1 MIKTSMD
8 VTFYS
13 DPKATTRGV
22 MMSRIPFRSTVLISV
37 LLLIVAGAA
46 GPAPA
51 GGRDGDWPT
60 WQGDTYGSRH
70 NAAEHR
76 ITAANAGRLK
86 LKWAFAY
93 PKTDAP
99 AKSQPAVVDGVI
111 YFGGP
116 DGMFYALDAKSG
128 ATRWTFPVTPGGV
141 VQDGPAVA
149 RGKVYFGDS
158 QGYVYALDQRT
169 GALKWSRDTETHP
182 AGMHTSSP
190 LYHDGKIYIGA
201 SSGENTG
208 GADYQCCTF
217 RGHIDA
223 LDADTGAQ
231 VWRYWTVPEPVRVG
245 TWPSGAARWEPS
257 GAGVWSSPVIDPRT
271 NTLYVGTGQN
281 YTGSAGDFDSLLALD
296 ARTGKVRWKNQV
308 TRADTWRSLCN
319 EPDAE
324 GYCPGLKDGTNL
336 DYDIGATPNIFTVA
350 GRTLVGVGQKSGVYH
365 VFDARTGKVQWRRQ
379 LGVPLPS
386 GGVSGIQWGSS
397 YDGKR
402 LYVATYFADPGTL
415 FAVNPADGT
424 VLWQTPNPADGC
436 TTGGAAAFPEVCQP
450 AHAPAVSSSPGVVF
464 EGSNDGKFRAY
475 SARTGAVLW
484 QFDTL
489 RDFQGVNG
497 LTGTG
502 SAVSGSGGAVIADG
516 MVYIQSGYWPYYPS
530 DNGFVLLA
538 FGL

>member
-1 MIKTSMD
+1 MINNPFRLTMFIG
-8 VTFYS
+8 VLLALLA
-13 DPKATTRGV
+13 ATT
-22 MMSRIPFRSTVLISV
+22 
-37 LLLIVAGAA
+37 

-51 GGRDGDWPT
+51 SGRPNADWPT
-60 WQGDTYGSRH
+60 WQGDTYGTRH
-70 NAAEHR
+70 AAAEQK
-76 ITAANAGRLK
+76 ITAGNVGKLK

-93 PKTDAP
+93 PKTGAP
-99 AKSQPAVVDGVI
+99 AKSQPAVVGGVV

-116 DGMFYALDAKSG
+116 DARFYAVDARTG
-128 ATRWTFPVTPGGV
+128 ATRWSFALPSGGV
-141 VQDGPAVA
+141 TQDGPAVA
-149 RGKVYFGDS
+149 KGKVFFGDS
-158 QGYVYALDQRT
+158 SGFVYALDQRT

-208 GADYQCCTF
+208 GADYPCCTF

-223 LDADTGAQ
+223 LDAETGAQ
-231 VWRYWTVPEPVRVG
+231 VWRFWTVPEPVQVG

-257 GAGVWSSPVIDPRT
+257 GAGVWSSPVIDPKT

-296 ARTGKVRWKNQV
+296 ARTGAVRWKEQV
-308 TRADTWRSLCN
+308 TDADTWRSLCN

-324 GYCPGLKDGTNL
+324 GYCPGLEDGTNL
-336 DYDIGATPNIFTVA
+336 DYDIGATPNLFTVG
-350 GRTLVGVGQKSGVYH
+350 GRKLVGVGQKSGVYH
-365 VFDARTGKVQWRRQ
+365 TFDARTGDVVWRRQ

-386 GGVSGIQWGSS
+386 GGISGLQWGGS

-402 LYVATYFADPGTL
+402 LYLASYFADPGTV
-415 FAVNPADGT
+415 FAVNPADGQ

-436 TTGGAAAFPEVCQP
+436 TTGGAAAFPDVCAL
-450 AHAPAVSSSPGVVF
+450 AHAPAVTSSPGVVF

-475 SARTGAVLW
+475 SATTGAVLW
-484 QFDTL
+484 QYDTL
-489 RDFQGVNG
+489 REFAGVNG
-497 LTGTG
+497 LTGFG
-502 SAVSGSGGAVIADG
+502 SALSGSGGAVVSGG
-516 MVYIQSGYWPYYPS
+516 MVYVQSGYWPFYPS
-530 DNGFVLLA
+530 EHGNVLLA